1 MNNIQYL
8 NTIALFSSICLLG
21 YSQYGYAAQI
31 QTINTQLP
39 TLTLE
44 AEKSSSMKT
53 ATGLDLSLKETPQS
67 VSVIAEQTLKQQG
80 VTSIAD
86 ALKRTTGINVIRDSG
101 RYRFQSRGF
110 YIDQI
115 EEDGLSSTVPGAA
128 SNPFRT
134 ASSSTE
140 LDIYQHIEVLRGATG
155 LTQANSEPGGTIN
168 AVRKHPTEDFQMH
181 GYLQGGRWNH
191 VRSMLDISGALNQNN
206 SVRARTVTAIG
217 HADSFKQDVSNDTAL
232 LYSVF
237 DFDLTPATL
246 LRWGAMYQKNNNTP
260 DYFGLPMA
268 TGGTDTGLP
277 ASTYLAAKWSTQQ
290 FEKYNTFAE
299 LQYHLND
306 DWSISSKVNANFNQS
321 IEKFAGL
328 AQLAQSYS
336 GISDS
341 NSNLKMN
348 NQQYYDNE
356 SHEVTANIGLNG
368 KYRIFNNTHDLFA
381 TLSYSRLQENSR
393 WKRVLNDTAYNVW
406 TFNPEMIA
414 QPDWNNIQNLFN
426 DIEYHSQLE
435 QKAVS
440 LGTRV
445 NFFNALHLILGGRYT
460 DFKSSGDHQYYV
472 WKYQPDSEYVKAQTV
487 SKHKFIPYL
496 GLTYDFTP
504 ETSAYISH
512 TKIFK
517 PQSAKDVSGNILPPV
532 IGANDEVG
540 LKSSWF
546 DQRFNTSLALFRIK
560 QQNRAMQ
567 DLNNTNFFIA
577 EGKVKS
583 QGVELELS
591 GQATDQLSL
600 FAGYTYN
607 KSKYLKTESNTYPQG
622 ANFSKHTPN
631 QMFRFYSQYQFKGVL
646 NQLSAGLGLQAQT
659 ATSSLYNIAQ
669 GGYTLWDAN
678 LEYQIHPQLSVNL
691 IGQNLTD
698 KRYYENQRMRI
709 TGGNNF
715 LGTPRNI
722 LVRLDWKY

>member
-1 MNNIQYL
+1 MNNTRHL
-8 NTIALFSSICLLG
+8 NLTTLFSSILLLG
-21 YSQYGYAAQI
+21 GYQQSYASPPL
-31 QTINTQLP
+31 TLNTQLA

-53 ATGLDLSLKETPQS
+53 ATGLDLTLKETPQS
-67 VSVIAEQTLKQQG
+67 VSIISEQTLKQQG
-80 VTSIAD
+80 ITSIAD

-134 ASSSTE
+134 ASSSTD
-140 LDIYQHIEVLRGATG
+140 LDIYDHIEVLRGATG

-168 AVRKHPTEDFQMH
+168 AVRKHPTEDFQTY
-181 GYLQGGRWNH
+181 GYLQGGRWNNI
-191 VRSMLDISGALNQNN
+191 RSMLDIAGALNQNKTI
-206 SVRARTVTAIG
+206 RARTVTAIG
-217 HADSFKQDVSNDTAL
+217 HTDTFKQDVSNDTGL
-232 LYSVF
+232 FYSVF

-246 LRWGAMYQKNNNTP
+246 LRWGAMYQKDINTP

-268 TGGTDTGLP
+268 TGGIDTQLP

-299 LQYHLND
+299 LQHTLND
-306 DWSISSKVNANFNQS
+306 DWKISSKINANLNQS
-321 IEKFAGL
+321 LEKFAGL
-328 AQLAQSYS
+328 AQLSQSYL
-336 GISDS
+336 GISDL
-341 NSNLKMN
+341 NPNLKMN

-368 KYRIFNNTHDLFA
+368 KYRVLNNTHDLFA

-393 WKRVLNDTAYNVW
+393 WKRVLNNTAYNVW
-406 TFNPEMIA
+406 TFNPEMIV

-426 DIEYHSQLE
+426 DIEYHTELE
-435 QKAVS
+435 QKALS
-440 LGTRV
+440 LGTRA
-445 NFFNALHLILGGRYT
+445 NFFDTLHIILGGRYT
-460 DFKSSGDHQYYV
+460 DFKTTGDQQYYV
-472 WKYQPDSEYVKAQTV
+472 WNYKADSEYIKAQTV

-496 GLTYDFTP
+496 GLTYDVTP

-512 TKIFK
+512 TEIFK
-517 PQSAKDVSGNILPPV
+517 PQSSKDVSGNILPPV
-532 IGANDEVG
+532 IGVNDEVG

-567 DLNNTNFFIA
+567 DLNNTNFSIA
-577 EGKVKS
+577 EGKVNS
-583 QGVELELS
+583 QGIDVEIS
-591 GQATDQLSL
+591 GQATDQLTL

-607 KSKYLKTESNTYPQG
+607 KSKYLKTESNSYPQG

-631 QMFRFYSQYQFKGVL
+631 QMFRFYSQYQFEGAL

-659 ATSSLYNIAQ
+659 STASLYNIQQ

-678 LEYQIHPQLSVNL
+678 LEYQIHPQLSINL

-709 TGGNNF
+709 AGGNNF
-715 LGTPRNI
+715 LGTPRNV
-722 LVRLDWKY
+722 LVRLNWKY

>member
-1 MNNIQYL
+1 MNNTRHL
-8 NTIALFSSICLLG
+8 NLTTLFSSILLLG
-21 YSQYGYAAQI
+21 GYQQSYASPPL
-31 QTINTQLP
+31 TLNTQLA

-53 ATGLDLSLKETPQS
+53 ATGLDLTLKETPQS
-67 VSVIAEQTLKQQG
+67 VSIISEQTLKQQG
-80 VTSIAD
+80 ITSIAD

-134 ASSSTE
+134 ASSSTD
-140 LDIYQHIEVLRGATG
+140 LDIYDHIEVLRGATG

-168 AVRKHPTEDFQMH
+168 AVRKHPTEDFQMY
-181 GYLQGGRWNH
+181 GYLQGGRWNNI
-191 VRSMLDISGALNQNN
+191 RSMLDIAGALNQNKTI
-206 SVRARTVTAIG
+206 RARTVTAIG
-217 HADSFKQDVSNDTAL
+217 HTDTFKQDVSNDTGL
-232 LYSVF
+232 FYSVF

-246 LRWGAMYQKNNNTP
+246 LRWGAMYQKDINTP

-268 TGGTDTGLP
+268 TGGIDTQLP

-299 LQYHLND
+299 LQHTLND
-306 DWSISSKVNANFNQS
+306 DWKISSKINANLNQS
-321 IEKFAGL
+321 LEKFAGL
-328 AQLAQSYS
+328 AQLSQSYL
-336 GISDS
+336 GISDL
-341 NSNLKMN
+341 NPNLKMN

-368 KYRIFNNTHDLFA
+368 KYRVLNNTHDLFA

-393 WKRVLNDTAYNVW
+393 WKRVLKNTAYNVW

-426 DIEYHSQLE
+426 DIEYHTELE
-435 QKAVS
+435 QKALS
-440 LGTRV
+440 LGTRA
-445 NFFNALHLILGGRYT
+445 NFFDTLHIILGGRYT
-460 DFKSSGDHQYYV
+460 DFKTIGDQQYYV
-472 WKYQPDSEYVKAQTV
+472 WNYKADSEYIKAQTV

-496 GLTYDFTP
+496 GLTYDVTP

-512 TKIFK
+512 TEIFK
-517 PQSAKDVSGNILPPV
+517 PQSSKDVSGNILPPV
-532 IGANDEVG
+532 IGVNDEVG

-567 DLNNTNFFIA
+567 DLNNTNFSIA
-577 EGKVKS
+577 EGKVNS
-583 QGVELELS
+583 QGIDVEIS
-591 GQATDQLSL
+591 GQATDQLTL

-631 QMFRFYSQYQFKGVL
+631 QMFRFYSQYQFEGAL

-659 ATSSLYNIAQ
+659 STASLYNIQQ

-678 LEYQIHPQLSVNL
+678 LEYQIHPQLSINL

-709 TGGNNF
+709 AGGNNF
-715 LGTPRNI
+715 LGTPRNV
-722 LVRLDWKY
+722 LVRLNWKY

>member
-1 MNNIQYL
+1 MNNTRHL
-8 NTIALFSSICLLG
+8 NLTTLFSSILLLG
-21 YSQYGYAAQI
+21 GYQQSYASPPL
-31 QTINTQLP
+31 TLNTQLA

-53 ATGLDLSLKETPQS
+53 ATGLDLTLKETPQS
-67 VSVIAEQTLKQQG
+67 VSIISEQTLKQQG
-80 VTSIAD
+80 ITSIAD

-134 ASSSTE
+134 ASSSTD
-140 LDIYQHIEVLRGATG
+140 LDIYDHIEVLRGATG

-168 AVRKHPTEDFQMH
+168 AVRKHPTEDFQMY
-181 GYLQGGRWNH
+181 GYLQGGRWNNI
-191 VRSMLDISGALNQNN
+191 RSMLDIAGALNQNKTI
-206 SVRARTVTAIG
+206 RARTVTAIG
-217 HADSFKQDVSNDTAL
+217 HTDTFKQDVSNDTGL
-232 LYSVF
+232 FYSVF
-237 DFDLTPATL
+237 DFNLTPATL
-246 LRWGAMYQKNNNTP
+246 LRWGAMYQKDINTP

-268 TGGTDTGLP
+268 TGGIDTQLP

-299 LQYHLND
+299 LQHSLND
-306 DWSISSKVNANFNQS
+306 DWKISSKINANLNQS
-321 IEKFAGL
+321 LEKFAGL
-328 AQLAQSYS
+328 AQLSQSYL
-336 GISDS
+336 GISDL
-341 NSNLKMN
+341 NPNLKMN

-368 KYRIFNNTHDLFA
+368 KYRVLNNTHDLFA

-393 WKRVLNDTAYNVW
+393 WKRVLKNTAYNVW

-426 DIEYHSQLE
+426 NIEYHTELE
-435 QKAVS
+435 QKALS
-440 LGTRV
+440 LGTRA
-445 NFFNALHLILGGRYT
+445 NFFDTLHIILGGRYT
-460 DFKSSGDHQYYV
+460 DFKTIGDQQYYV
-472 WKYQPDSEYVKAQTV
+472 WNYKADSEYIKAQTV

-496 GLTYDFTP
+496 GLTYDVTP

-512 TKIFK
+512 TEIFK
-517 PQSAKDVSGNILPPV
+517 PQSSKDVSGNILPPV
-532 IGANDEVG
+532 IGVNDEVG

-567 DLNNTNFFIA
+567 DLNNTNFSIA
-577 EGKVKS
+577 EGKVNS
-583 QGVELELS
+583 QGIDVEIS
-591 GQATDQLSL
+591 GQATDQLTL

-631 QMFRFYSQYQFKGVL
+631 QMFRFYSQYQFEGVL

-659 ATSSLYNIAQ
+659 STASLYNIQQ

-678 LEYQIHPQLSVNL
+678 LEYQIHPQLSINL

-709 TGGNNF
+709 VGGNNF
-715 LGTPRNI
+715 LGTPRNV
-722 LVRLDWKY
+722 LVRLNWKY